1 MFIRE
6 SIINATTKKHDKIKK
21 KTHGGDTGEEKD
33 IEKHLRKGIA
43 I

>member
-1 MFIRE
+1 MQQQRNMI
-6 SIINATTKKHDKIKK
+6 KLKK